1 MTDVRWF
8 PRFRWFECVVL
19 MLLLSPASAFALVC
33 KEQNSGSALIQADL
47 GSTVA
52 IPASV
57 PEGTV
62 VWRSER
68 INTQIEC
75 YKDGLQ
81 GQAEEVFIYLNP
93 DSLLIGEGIR
103 AGLTLDGVD
112 HVQSSGRISTRQT
125 LPVCHEGDSNIGA
138 CPRIRFNLS
147 FSVFIQKFGPTPPSG
162 VGSHLLNYRLFQL
175 DSVAGLN
182 PLPGHNLSYVINNL
196 NGLRFIACDAELQ
209 VVPET
214 VEFGSIGIQGVQIGK
229 VVERRP
235 FSLVTSRTC
244 DTPFSLGA
252 RFKPVSG
259 VLSGEFLLPVS
270 NNGVGIRI
278 VNAQN
283 GATIPYNQPFHL
295 ADLLAQNPSAKADFD
310 AELVWQSNTPKAGP
324 FEAEVIVDLFYK

>member
-1 MTDVRWF
+1 MTTVRWI
-8 PRFRWFECVVL
+8 RLVLLTL
-19 MLLLSPASAFALVC
+19 MLSPTTAFALVC
-33 KEQNSGSALIQADL
+33 KEQNSGSAVIQADL

-57 PEGTV
+57 PEGTI

-68 INTQIEC
+68 IDAQVEC

-81 GQAEEVFIYLNP
+81 GQQEEVFIYLNP
-93 DSLLIGEGIR
+93 DSLLMGEGIR
-103 AGLTLDGVD
+103 AGLTLNGVD
-112 HVQSSGRISTRQT
+112 YVQSSGRISTGQS
-125 LPVCHEGDSNIGA
+125 LPVCNEGDSNIGA
-138 CPRIRFNLS
+138 CPRLTFNLA
-147 FSVFIQKFGPTPPSG
+147 FSVYIQKFGPTPPSG
-162 VGSHLLNYRLFQL
+162 IASHLLNYRLFQL
-175 DSVAGLN
+175 DSGAGLSR
-182 PLPGHNLSYVINNL
+182 LAGDNLSYVINNL

-229 VVERRP
+229 VVARRP

-259 VLSGEFLLPVS
+259 VLSGDFLLPAS

-278 VNAQN
+278 VNAQS
-283 GATIPYNQPFHL
+283 GATIPFNQPFHL
-295 ADLLAQNPSAKADFD
+295 ADLLAQDPSAKADFD

-324 FEAEVIVDLFYK
+324 FEAEVMVDLFYK

>member
-1 MTDVRWF
+1 MTDIRWI
-8 PRFRWFECVVL
+8 RL
-19 MLLLSPASAFALVC
+19 LLLALLLSPGVSYALVC
-33 KEQNSGSALIQADL
+33 KEQSTGSAVIHADL

-57 PEGTV
+57 PEGTI

-68 INTQIEC
+68 INAQIEC
-75 YKDGLQ
+75 YKEGLQ
-81 GQAEEVFIYLNP
+81 GQQEEVFIYLNP
-93 DSLLIGEGIR
+93 DSVQMGEGIR
-103 AGLTLDGVD
+103 AGLTLNGVD
-112 HVQSSGRISTRQT
+112 YVQSSGRISTRQS
-125 LPVCHEGDSNIGA
+125 LPVCHEGDSSIGA
-138 CPRIRFNLS
+138 CSRITFNLT

-182 PLPGHNLSYVINNL
+182 PLPGQNLSYVINNL

-214 VEFGSIGIQGVQIGK
+214 VEFGSIGIQNVLIGK
-229 VVERRP
+229 VIERRP

-259 VLSGEFLLPVS
+259 VLSGDFLLPVA

-278 VNAQN
+278 VNAQS
-283 GATIPYNQPFHL
+283 GARIPYNQPFHL
-295 ADLLAQNPSAKADFD
+295 ADLLALNPSAKADFD
-310 AELVWQSNTPKAGP
+310 AELVWQSMTPKAGA
-324 FEAEVIVDLFYK
+324 FEAEVIVVLFYK

>member
-1 MTDVRWF
+1 MTDVRWI
-8 PRFRWFECVVL
+8 R
-19 MLLLSPASAFALVC
+19 LLLLTLALSPATAFALVC
-33 KEQNSGSALIQADL
+33 KEQNSGSAVIQADL

-62 VWRSER
+62 VWRSDR
-68 INTQIEC
+68 VNAQIEC

-81 GQAEEVFIYLNP
+81 GQQEEVFIYLNP
-93 DSLLIGEGIR
+93 DSLLVGEGIR
-103 AGLTLDGVD
+103 AGLTLNGIDY
-112 HVQSSGRISTRQT
+112 VQSSGRISTGQK

-138 CPRIRFNLS
+138 CPRITFNLA

-162 VGSHLLNYRLFQL
+162 IGSHLLNYRLFQL

-182 PLPGHNLSYVINNL
+182 PLPGHNLNYVINNL

-214 VEFGSIGIQGVQIGK
+214 VEFGSVGIQSVQIGK

-259 VLSGEFLLPVS
+259 VVSGDFLVPVN
-270 NNGVGIRI
+270 NNGVGVRI
-278 VNAQN
+278 VNAQS
-283 GATIPYNQPFHL
+283 GATIAYNQPFHL
-295 ADLLAQNPSAKADFD
+295 ADLLAQNPSARADFD
-310 AELVWQSNTPKAGP
+310 AELVWQSKTPKAGA
-324 FEAEVIVDLFYK
+324 FEAQVIVDLFYK